1 MYWDMN
7 MNTAL
12 FMGRSRWLVA
22 LLLLGLTGGAAAA
35 AVSNPVA
42 LTPAAVTNEQTIDPN
57 DAQYDAATGVL
68 SFVRFG
74 KDTTIRQ
81 GLSLLAA
88 VCKKNIV
95 PGSGVDGPVAI
106 SRLYNV
112 TFEKALQAVLGNNLK
127 YEIDGEFVRV
137 YTADEYKK
145 KMEDPTR
152 MAYKVITLYYI
163 TAQEAMKLVQPVL
176 SGGTT
181 AKVGQSTAAQKS
193 ISAGEG
199 SLNSSGGGDDLALND
214 TLVIYDYPENLKR
227 AEEVIRQ
234 LDVRPKQV
242 LIEAT
247 ILSATLTEEMQFGVN
262 WNLLSGLPVVG
273 APPSGFP
280 LPTGGVGTPVEQSGF
295 ASPGVL
301 GGLHVG
307 ISGGNVQAVISALE
321 TITDTTLMANPKIL
335 AVNKQEGIVYIGRKI
350 GYISQTSQ
358 NQTSTTQSVAFLET
372 GTRLAF
378 RPYIGDDGYI
388 RMDIYPKDSD
398 GTLKLNDIPDEQ
410 STELRT
416 NVVVKDGQTVV
427 IGGLFRDK
435 IDTVKG
441 QVPIL
446 GDLPLVGALF
456 RGKKDTTKREEVIII
471 LTPHIVVEP
480 SQTHADKRIEDFRLK
495 REAAKDGLE
504 AIDSARIAEEA
515 YAKAAKCYLEGDTGK
530 ALFYL
535 KISLWARPTYLEALR
550 LRERIIAETD
560 PEQFKRLDSIAT
572 EEAGKQ
578 NTEGWSRR

>member
-7 MNTAL
+7 MNKAL

-57 DAQYDAATGVL
+57 DAQYDAATGIM

-95 PGSGVDGPVAI
+95 PASGVDGPVMV

-112 TFEKALQAVLGNNLK
+112 TFEKALQAVLGNNFK
-127 YEIDGEFVRV
+127 YEMDGEFVRV

-163 TAQEAMKLVQPVL
+163 TAAEAMKLIQPVL
-176 SGGTT
+176 SGGAS
-181 AKVGQSTAAQKS
+181 AKFGQTSAAQKG

-199 SLNSSGGGDDLALND
+199 SLSSSGGGDDLALND

-227 AEEVIRQ
+227 AEDVIRQ
-234 LDVRPKQV
+234 LDIRPKQV

-247 ILSATLTEEMQFGVN
+247 ILAARLNEDMRFGID
-262 WNLLSGLPVVG
+262 WNLLSGLAVTSGVIVSG
-273 APPSGFP
+273 A
-280 LPTGGVGTPVEQSGF
+280 GVGTPIEQFGF
-295 ASPGVL
+295 ARPAGSTGLTVGVAA
-301 GGLHVG
+301 
-307 ISGGNVQAVISALE
+307 GNMRAVVTALE
-321 TITDTTLMANPKIL
+321 SITDTTLLANPKIL
-335 AVNKQEGIVYIGRKI
+335 AVNKQEGAVLIGKKI
-350 GYISQTSQ
+350 GYEDTTTQT
-358 NQTSTTQSVAFLET
+358 QTSTTQSVKFLET
-372 GTRLAF
+372 GTRLVF

-388 RMDIYPKDSD
+388 RMEIYPKDSD
-398 GTLKLNDIPDEQ
+398 GVLKANGIPDETT
-410 STELRT
+410 TELRT

-427 IGGLFRDK
+427 IGGLFRDSVVTSK
-435 IDTVKG
+435 D

-446 GDLPLVGALF
+446 GNLPLVGVLF
-456 RGKKDTTKREEVIII
+456 RGKTDRTSREEVVII
-471 LTPHIVVEP
+471 LTPHIIAEP
-480 SQTHADKRIEDFRLK
+480 AQTHPDKRVQDLMLK
-495 REAAKDGLE
+495 REGAKGSLE
-504 AIDSARIAEEA
+504 AIDSAKIAEEA
-515 YAKAAKCYLEGDTGK
+515 YAKAAKCYLEGDTCK
-530 ALFYL
+530 ALFFL

-560 PEQFKRLDSIAT
+560 PEQFKRLDEIAT
-572 EEAGKQ
+572 EEVGKQ
-578 NTEGWSRR
+578 DTEGWSRR